1 MRTKVRTT
9 KRNINIINLVS
20 TVILLYILGSFF
32 EVNIHNK
39 LDADPLENP
48 YNVFSLLS
56 QAMENNWGGIAMI
69 NTTFTSFTEIF
80 TSLYNGNR
88 GEAQQT
94 AEIIKYDNIAD
105 LSEESQRQKQYRANY
120 EALRLKKYFEGV
132 TIH

>member
-1 MRTKVRTT
+1 
-9 KRNINIINLVS
+9 
-20 TVILLYILGSFF
+20 
-32 EVNIHNK
+32 
-39 LDADPLENP
+39 
-48 YNVFSLLS
+48 
-56 QAMENNWGGIAMI
+56 MI
-69 NTTFTSFTEIF
+69 NTTFASFTEIL

-105 LSEESQRQKQYRANY
+105 LSEEFERQKQYRANY